1 LVQAGI
7 LEARA
12 GKVRIFARG
21 ELPADW
27 DPLQDKRVTTWEA
40 THYLIRALDKGGEK
54 EAAALLARLGSY
66 GEAVRDLAY
75 RLYTICERKKWA
87 QEAMACN
94 MLVIAMPRL
103 RDQEYKKT
111 ESAQQTLF

>member
-1 LVQAGI
+1 MRL
-7 LEARA
+7 LARE
-12 GKVRIFARG
+12 

-27 DPLQDKRVTTWEA
+27 DPLHDKRLTTWEA
-40 THYLIRALDKGGEK
+40 THHLIRALDKGGEK

-75 RLYTICERKKWA
+75 RLYTICEHKKWA

-94 MLVIAMPRL
+94 MLVVAMPRL
-103 RDQEYKKT
+103 RDLAHKKLV
-111 ESAQQTLF
+111 SAQQTLFS